1 MASRWRDGMF
11 RPALS
16 VYRLGLSAGE
26 RTIMIGLAHD
36 GLHNPGPD
44 RQMGLSPML
53 GVPPW
58 DHLHQDPYNGAAEQL
73 LGDE

>member
-1 MASRWRDGMF
+1 
-11 RPALS
+11 
-16 VYRLGLSAGE
+16 
-26 RTIMIGLAHD
+26 
-36 GLHNPGPD
+36 
-44 RQMGLSPML
+44 MGLSPML